1 MELARPQL
9 DVGLFT
15 NKLEEAQAFYGEKLG
30 LKFESILPVGG
41 GFNQHRYLSNG
52 GVIKVM
58 HSREPLPA
66 RRPGGYLRLII
77 ASPNVTAPQTL
88 LDQDGNNV
96 ELVPPGHNGVTQLEV
111 VIGVSNPAMFDAFYE
126 KAAGAQRLGPG
137 RYKVGETIFSVV
149 KDPAAKPAPAASFAD
164 TSETVNAMAALGI
177 RYVTLQVRNCDAV
190 FSAMR
195 EGGASEALKPVTVG
209 NVLRVGFVRDPDGN
223 FVEIVQRPPG

>member
-15 NKLEEAQAFYGEKLG
+15 NKLEEAQAFYGGKLG
-30 LKFESILPVGG
+30 LHFESILPVGG

-58 HSREPLPA
+58 HSRDPLPA

-111 VIGVSNPAMFDAFYE
+111 VIGVRDSATFDSFYE
-126 KAAGAQRLGPG
+126 KAAGAQRLGTG
-137 RYKVGETIFSVV
+137 RYKVGETIFSVT
-149 KDPAAKPAPAASFAD
+149 KDPAATSAAAASFANPQ
-164 TSETVNAMAALGI
+164 EVVKAMGALGI

-190 FSAMR
+190 FNAMK
-195 EGGASEALKPVTVG
+195 EGGASEALKPATVG
-209 NVLRVGFVRDPDGN
+209 NVLRVSFVRDPDGN
-223 FVEIVQRPPG
+223 FVEIVQRPPA

>member
-15 NKLEEAQAFYGEKLG
+15 NKLEEAQAFYGERLG

-58 HSREPLPA
+58 HAQKPLPA

-88 LDQDGNNV
+88 SDQDGNQV
-96 ELVPPGHNGVTQLEV
+96 ELVPPGHNG
-111 VIGVSNPAMFDAFYE
+111 S
-126 KAAGAQRLGPG
+126 
-137 RYKVGETIFSVV
+137 
-149 KDPAAKPAPAASFAD
+149 
-164 TSETVNAMAALGI
+164 
-177 RYVTLQVRNCDAV
+177 RNWKSS
-190 FSAMR
+190 SA
-195 EGGASEALKPVTVG
+195 
-209 NVLRVGFVRDPDGN
+209 
-223 FVEIVQRPPG
+223 